1 MPSRLTLVTVA
12 RPGNSAI
19 PHRFGIRWLPVDFLS
34 RRMASAA
41 VMAVSLV
48 FVSLAGGCQRGPTR
62 PKTVPV
68 DVTVSYKGKFV
79 SGATV
84 VFVPK
89 DGPRGAVGRTDA
101 QGRAKLM
108 TFVAGDGAMPG
119 SYRVTIDKLLDE
131 AGPVGKTQEEYEAFW
146 KTQMNG
152 PAGLPPLKCELPW
165 KYGQIEKTELT
176 AEVKQEG
183 KNSLRF
189 DLVD

>member
-1 MPSRLTLVTVA
+1 MQTASTPMVAA
-12 RPGNSAI
+12 RPGPPAFTRRIS
-19 PHRFGIRWLPVDFLS
+19 PCWLP
-34 RRMASAA
+34 AA
-41 VMAVSLV
+41 VVASVVVGLV
-48 FVSLAGGCQRGPTR
+48 GGCQRTSTR

-68 DVTVSYKGKFV
+68 DVTVSYRDKLV

-101 QGRAKLM
+101 RGRAKLM

-131 AGPVGKTQEEYEAFW
+131 AGPAGKTQEEYEAFW
-146 KTQMNG
+146 KTQKNG

-165 KYGQIEKTELT
+165 TYGQIEETELT
-176 AEVKQEG
+176 AEVNEQG

>member
-1 MPSRLTLVTVA
+1 MPSRLTPVTA
-12 RPGNSAI
+12 TYPGNSAI
-19 PHRFGIRWLPVDFLS
+19 LHRFGLRWLPVDFS
-34 RRMASAA
+34 SSRMA
-41 VMAVSLV
+41 VMTFMVVSLAI
-48 FVSLAGGCQRGPTR
+48 VSLAGGCQRTATR

-68 DVTVSYKGKFV
+68 DVTVSYKDKLV

-89 DGPRGAVGRTDA
+89 GGPRGAVGRTNSE
-101 QGRAKLM
+101 GRAKLM

-131 AGPVGKTQEEYEAFW
+131 AGPAGKSQEEYEAFW
-146 KTQMNG
+146 KAQKNG

-176 AEVKQEG
+176 AEVSEEG

>member
-1 MPSRLTLVTVA
+1 MQRHTAPDTVA
-12 RPGNSAI
+12 RRGMPTMARRGG
-19 PHRFGIRWLPVDFLS
+19 RGWLRADFPS
-34 RRMASAA
+34 G
-41 VMAVSLV
+41 LV
-48 FVSLAGGCQRGPTR
+48 IGLALTGLVGGCQKTSTR

-68 DVTVSYKGKFV
+68 DVTVSYGDKLI

-108 TFVAGDGAMPG
+108 TFVTGDGAIPG
-119 SYRVTIDKLLDE
+119 RYRVTIEKLLDE
-131 AGPVGKTQEEYEAFW
+131 APTPGKTQEDYEAFW
-146 KTQMNG
+146 KTQKQG

-165 KYGQIEKTELT
+165 KYGQIEKTDLT
-176 AEVKQEG
+176 AEVGEQG
-183 KNSLRF
+183 KNSFRF

>member
-1 MPSRLTLVTVA
+1 MPSRLSPVTAA
-12 RPGNSAI
+12 RRGNSAI
-19 PHRFGIRWLPVDFLS
+19 LHRFGLRWLPVDDFS
-34 RRMASAA
+34 RLRAVMF

-48 FVSLAGGCQRGPTR
+48 FVSFAGGCQRGPTR

-68 DVTVSYKGKFV
+68 DVTVSYKDKLV

-89 DGPRGAVGRTDA
+89 GGPRGAVGRTDA

-131 AGPVGKTQEEYEAFW
+131 AGPAGKTQEEYEAFW
-146 KTQMNG
+146 KTQKNG

-176 AEVKQEG
+176 AEVSEEG

>member
-1 MPSRLTLVTVA
+1 MNILSNPSRDARQGISAIARGVVRARLPTRYPANLFLRLVVGLVAATLV
-12 RPGNSAI
+12 
-19 PHRFGIRWLPVDFLS
+19 
-34 RRMASAA
+34 
-41 VMAVSLV
+41 
-48 FVSLAGGCQRGPTR
+48 GGCQRGPTR

-68 DVTVSYKGKFV
+68 DVTVSYRDKLV

-89 DGPRGAVGRTDA
+89 DGTRGAVGRTDA

-108 TFVAGDGAMPG
+108 TFVTGDGAMPG

-131 AGPVGKTQEEYEAFW
+131 AGPAGTSQQEYEAFW
-146 KTQMNG
+146 KAQKNG
-152 PAGLPPLKCELPW
+152 PMNLPPLKCELPW

-176 AEVKQEG
+176 AEVTEHG
-183 KNSLRF
+183 KNSFRF

>member
-1 MPSRLTLVTVA
+1 MPSHLTPVTAA
-12 RPGNSAI
+12 RPGSSAI
-19 PHRFGIRWLPVDFLS
+19 LHRFGIRWLPVNFS
-34 RRMASAA
+34 SSRMAAMAA
-41 VMAVSLV
+41 SLV
-48 FVSLAGGCQRGPTR
+48 FVSLAGGCQRTSTR

-68 DVTVSYKGKFV
+68 DVTVSYKDKLV

-89 DGPRGAVGRTDA
+89 GGPRGAVGRTNSE
-101 QGRAKLM
+101 GRAKLM
-108 TFVAGDGAMPG
+108 TFVTGDGAMPG

-131 AGPVGKTQEEYEAFW
+131 AGPAGKSQEEYEAFW
-146 KTQMNG
+146 KAQKNG
-152 PAGLPPLKCELPW
+152 AAGLPPLKCELPW

-176 AEVKQEG
+176 AEVSEEG

>member
-1 MPSRLTLVTVA
+1 MQRHAAPDAVA
-12 RPGNSAI
+12 RHGVPTMA
-19 PHRFGIRWLPVDFLS
+19 RQACRRWLRAIVPS
-34 RRMASAA
+34 
-41 VMAVSLV
+41 V
-48 FVSLAGGCQRGPTR
+48 FVIGLTVICLFGGCQKSSTR

-68 DVTVSYKGKFV
+68 DVTVSYRDKLV

-84 VFVPK
+84 VFVPN

-119 SYRVTIDKLLDE
+119 RYRVTIDKLLDE
-131 AGPVGKTQEEYEAFW
+131 AGPAGKTQEEYEAFW
-146 KTQMNG
+146 KAQKNG
-152 PAGLPPLKCELPW
+152 PAGQPPLKCELPW

-176 AEVKQEG
+176 AEVSEEG

>member
-1 MPSRLTLVTVA
+1 MPSRLTLVAVA
-12 RPGNSAI
+12 RPGSSTI
-19 PHRFGIRWLPVDFLS
+19 LHPFGLRWLLLKLS
-34 RRMASAA
+34 SSRMAVMVA
-41 VMAVSLV
+41 MAVSLV
-48 FVSLAGGCQRGPTR
+48 FVSLAGGCQRGPAR

-68 DVTVSYKGKFV
+68 DVTVSYKDKLV

-108 TFVAGDGAMPG
+108 TFVTGDGAMPG

-131 AGPVGKTQEEYEAFW
+131 AGPAGKSQEEYEAFW
-146 KTQMNG
+146 KTQKNG

-176 AEVKQEG
+176 AEVSEQG
-183 KNSLRF
+183 KNSIRF

>member
-1 MPSRLTLVTVA
+1 MPSRLTPVTA
-12 RPGNSAI
+12 TRPGNSANL
-19 PHRFGIRWLPVDFLS
+19 HRFGLRWLLVDFS
-34 RRMASAA
+34 SSHMAFAA

-48 FVSLAGGCQRGPTR
+48 FVSLAGGCQRSSTR

-68 DVTVSYKGKFV
+68 DVTVSYKDKLV

-108 TFVAGDGAMPG
+108 TFVTGDGAMPG

-131 AGPVGKTQEEYEAFW
+131 AGPAGKTQEEYEAFW
-146 KTQMNG
+146 KTQKNG
-152 PAGLPPLKCELPW
+152 PVGLTPLKCELPW

-176 AEVKQEG
+176 AEVSEEG

>member
-1 MPSRLTLVTVA
+1 MQRRFVPVVA
-12 RPGNSAI
+12 TRPGIAPI
-19 PHRFGIRWLPVDFLS
+19 PLRFGLRWPQADRFSGLV
-34 RRMASAA
+34 
-41 VMAVSLV
+41 VVSLTIIGLV
-48 FVSLAGGCQRGPTR
+48 GGCQKASTR

-68 DVTVSYKGKFV
+68 EVTVSYRDKLV

-108 TFVAGDGAMPG
+108 TFVTGDGAIPG

-131 AGPVGKTQEEYEAFW
+131 AGPGGKSQEEYEAFW
-146 KTQMNG
+146 KAQKNG
-152 PAGLPPLKCELPW
+152 PMNLPPLKCELPW
-165 KYGQIEKTELT
+165 KYGQIEKTDLT
-176 AEVKQEG
+176 AEVLEQG

>member
-1 MPSRLTLVTVA
+1 MPSRFTPMTA
-12 RPGNSAI
+12 TCPGNSAI
-19 PHRFGIRWLPVDFLS
+19 LHRFGLRWLPVDFSSS
-34 RRMASAA
+34 RMV
-41 VMAVSLV
+41 VMTFMVVSLV
-48 FVSLAGGCQRGPTR
+48 FVSLAGGCQKTSTR

-68 DVTVSYKGKFV
+68 DVTVSYKDKLV

-89 DGPRGAVGRTDA
+89 EGPRGAVGRTDA

-108 TFVAGDGAMPG
+108 TFVTGDGAMPG

-131 AGPVGKTQEEYEAFW
+131 AGPAGKTQEEYEAFW
-146 KTQMNG
+146 KTQKNG

-176 AEVKQEG
+176 AEVSEEG